1 MLDID
6 GVFNSLGVIDF
17 GNRKIITHPWG
28 MWQVKNENVKFLK
41 YLSTTK
47 AKIYWI
53 SSWEEESNYINDFLN
68 IEDFECI
75 PKEKVEHFVKKRIF
89 KKNILIVDD
98 ELEIDNIRTIR
109 PDPRAGLDEEDR
121 KDILK
126 WYNI

>member
-1 MLDID
+1 M
-6 GVFNSLGVIDF
+6 FNSLGVIDF
-17 GNRKIITHPWG
+17 DNRTIINHPWG
-28 MWQVKNENVKFLK
+28 MWQIKNENVEFLK

-53 SSWEEESNYINDFLN
+53 SSWEEESNCINDFLN
-68 IEDFECI
+68 IEDFEFI
-75 PKEKVEHFVKKRIF
+75 PKEKVKDSISKKIF

-98 ELEIDNIRTIR
+98 ELEIDNIRTIK
-109 PDPRAGLDEEDR
+109 PDPRIGLDEENR